1 MVQFPVSNLE
11 PLRYTVQNGN
21 DTEERPSSS
30 QSVEGGDTTISPPD
44 TRPQVSEDTE
54 IGTDT
59 TLLANGGENPVISDE
74 RISAVNSGTGGGEGG
89 DTEQDQLDKTLH
101 RRKGT
106 IYNLVAITVSVMYV
120 YIMVHLVCIKPGSV
134 SNKLHV
140 CVFPADEIE
149 AQNSAVQ
156 R

>member
-1 MVQFPVSNLE
+1 MVRFPVSNLE

-21 DTEERPSSS
+21 DTEARPSSS
-30 QSVEGGDTTISPPD
+30 QSVDKGDTTISPPD

-120 YIMVHLVCIKPGSV
+120 YIMVHLVCIHVKLGGV
-134 SNKLHV
+134 SDKL
-140 CVFPADEIE
+140 CVFPADKSEV
-149 AQNSAVQ
+149 QNSAVQ
-156 R
+156 K